1 MHKHVIT
8 LIAILATAIGS
19 VQAADPVV
27 TTSTNDPMVMKIYPD
42 GTKVIVRWS
51 EVGKAVDNGDK
62 HGGSPRI
69 IAYDPGKEGIV
80 PIGQTPSAQPASEPV
95 SSRLP
100 TSSSVVAPE
109 STKSIEATPAPM
121 SDTDNYGPMEG
132 FGFRSNVGVAFQQTQ
147 TGRQISRNGSTNY
160 QSVTFQPG
168 IRFDIEPFYN
178 VTDWF
183 SVGIESAFIYNQIH
197 SFQSDNDTEYSGSP
211 SLGSGALYQVPILAN
226 VRFQFPSEGP
236 FRGFCGGG
244 VGGVWDYSTISA
256 STSDGPENFTN
267 YQWNYAFQL
276 VAGFSYNVALGLDL
290 ETSFKTLCTP
300 NPVGQANTD
309 GSLSGDGQVNAAY
322 SYTAEVGLVWR
333 F

>member
-1 MHKHVIT
+1 MYKHVIT
-8 LIAILATAIGS
+8 LIVILATAVGS
-19 VQAADPVV
+19 VQAADPAV

-42 GTKVIVRWS
+42 GTKVVARWS
-51 EVGKAVDNGDK
+51 EIGKAVDNGEK

-132 FGFRSNVGVAFQQTQ
+132 FGLRSNVGVAFQQSQ
-147 TGRQISRNGSTNY
+147 SSRYLGDGGLSTY
-160 QSVTFQPG
+160 SSITFQPG
-168 IRFDIEPFYN
+168 IRFDLEPFYN

-183 SVGIESAFIYNQIH
+183 SVGVEGAFIYNQIH
-197 SFQSDNDTEYSGSP
+197 SIQRDNDTTYSGSRNFGN
-211 SLGSGALYQVPILAN
+211 GSFYQVPILAN
-226 VRFQFPSEGP
+226 VRFQFPSDGP
-236 FRGFCGGG
+236 FRGFCGAG
-244 VGGVWDYSTISA
+244 VGGTWDFITISTRHDDD
-256 STSDGPENFTN
+256 STYSNTS

-276 VAGFSYNVALGLDL
+276 ATGFVYNVIPGLDL
-290 ETSFKTLCTP
+290 ETSFKALCTP
-300 NPVGQANTD
+300 NPLREGASSQTK
-309 GSLSGDGQVNAAY
+309 AAY
-322 SYTAEVGLVWR
+322 SYTAEVGLAYR